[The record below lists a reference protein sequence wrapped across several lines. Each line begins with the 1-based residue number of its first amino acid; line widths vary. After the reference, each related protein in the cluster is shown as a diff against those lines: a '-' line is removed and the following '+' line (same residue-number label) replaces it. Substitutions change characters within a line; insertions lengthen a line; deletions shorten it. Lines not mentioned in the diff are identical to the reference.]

1 MTTDIFC
8 IKQHPDAENAN
19 FRIARD
25 EPQESLTAK
34 FDCLMADLE
43 SRNSE
48 IEQFLRTVAHDLKS
62 PLITI
67 KGFLAL
73 LKRDADA
80 GDRELLF
87 DDIRQIGRAADRLL
101 QLLDELWAS
110 IR

>member
-8 IKQHPDAENAN
+8 IGQHPGAENAN
-19 FRIARD
+19 LPLARD

-34 FDCLMADLE
+34 FDCLMTDLE
-43 SRNSE
+43 ARNSE

-73 LKRDADA
+73 LKRDAAA
-80 GDRELLF
+80 GDRDLLF
-87 DDIRQIGRAADRLL
+87 DDIRQIGKATDRLL
-101 QLLDELWAS
+101 QLLDELWATL
-110 IR
+110 R